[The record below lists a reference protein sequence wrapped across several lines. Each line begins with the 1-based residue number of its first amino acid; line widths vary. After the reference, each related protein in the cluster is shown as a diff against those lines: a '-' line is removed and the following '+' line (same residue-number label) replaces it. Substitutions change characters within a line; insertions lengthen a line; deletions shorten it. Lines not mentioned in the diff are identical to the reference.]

1 VIVRAERRSA
11 VQLTL
16 GLTVLAGVN
25 VAVGFLYNWYLFTK
39 IGPGRGTDALFAGL
53 MIPQLLLAILG
64 GSLTNVLVPV
74 FATEQE
80 DFSLLSWSTFQL
92 IFLVSSVV
100 ALLLGLTAPFWT
112 PLTVPGFSPDSTRF
126 TITIVRVQM
135 LAVILTLLSTVQR
148 AAYNARH
155 RFIWPEASGM
165 LAAFGSLGF
174 LAAGLPRMGIIAAA
188 WAGVFRAGMQALLL
202 ARGMGPYARP
212 RWGMAQLRGLWH
224 RLHPLLLGSAYYKS
238 DIVIDRMLASLVP
251 SGFLSLY
258 YLADQLWS
266 SGYLVLSKAIA
277 APAIPRLAQSALSN
291 DWSEFRRINRNRLT
305 ALLLIAVVTYLMLL
319 LLGRPVL
326 SLLFEHSRF
335 GPDQVRRL
343 WWLLV
348 ALGGLWIGGAAGQ
361 IVATSFYAQGDTR
374 TPMRIGSFWFTI
386 GIGLK
391 LAGFYLFGIWG
402 VAIGTSISYLASAT
416 AQQLALE
423 RRYRPA
429 TVTSPAPSAAGQG

>member
-1 VIVRAERRSA
+1 VIVPAERRA
-11 VQLTL
+11 ALRLTL
-16 GLTVLAGVN
+16 GLTALAGVN
-25 VAVGFLYNWYLFTK
+25 VALGFLYNWYLFTRV
-39 IGPGRGTDALFAGL
+39 GPGRETDALFAGL

-74 FATEQE
+74 FATEE
-80 DFSLLSWSTFQL
+80 EGFSVLSWTTLQL
-92 IFLVSSVV
+92 IFLVGSVV
-100 ALLLGLTAPFWT
+100 ALILALTAPVWT
-112 PLTVPGFSPDSTRF
+112 PLTVPGFGPDSIRF
-126 TITIVRVQM
+126 TVTIVRIQM
-135 LAVILTLLSTVQR
+135 LAVVLTLLSTVQR

-155 RFIWPEASGM
+155 RFVWAEASGV
-165 LAAFGSLGF
+165 LAALGSLGF

-188 WAGVFRAGMQALLL
+188 WAGVLRAAIQAVLL
-202 ARGMGPYARP
+202 ARGMGRYTRP
-212 RWGMAQLRGLWH
+212 SWDRAKLRGLWH

-238 DIVIDRMLASLVP
+238 DIVIDRMLATLVP

-277 APAIPRLAQSALSN
+277 APAIPRLAQSAKNN
-291 DWSEFRRINRNRLT
+291 DWAEFRRINRRRLA
-305 ALLLIAVVTYLMLL
+305 ALLLIAVVTYGMLL
-319 LLGRPVL
+319 LVGRPVL
-326 SLLFEHSRF
+326 SLLFE
-335 GPDQVRRL
+335 VRQL

-361 IVATSFYAQGDTR
+361 IVATSFYAKGDTR
-374 TPMRIGSFWFTI
+374 TPMRIGSFWFTV

-402 VAIGTSISYLASAT
+402 VAIATSLSYLASAT

-423 RRYRPA
+423 RRYSPRGAPSPA
-429 TVTSPAPSAAGQG
+429 TSTAGRP